1 MTPTQEYPLFLA
13 QAGKLADRRQA
24 VTSTYLTVNAAI
36 FGVIAFVMKDVQ
48 MVDWGKRIS
57 VLLLLLTG
65 FIICGLWRRLIIRYS
80 QLLKWWFAQL
90 RALEEKLPDSSRLL
104 TEEYTNLYRNDH
116 IGIATYEDRL
126 ITIFQMMYVAATLG
140 MAGVW
145 FLN

>member
-1 MTPTQEYPLFLA
+1 MTPDHEDPLFLA

-24 VTSTYLTVNAAI
+24 VAGTYLSANAAI
-36 FGVIAFVMKDVQ
+36 FGVIAFVMKDVP

-90 RALEEKLPDSSRLL
+90 LTLEEKLPYSSTLL
-104 TEEYTNLYRNDH
+104 TEEYTNLYQNDR
-116 IGIATYEDRL
+116 IGIATYEGRL
-126 ITIFQMMYVAATLG
+126 ISIFQIMYVAATLG
-140 MAGVW
+140 MASVW